1 MKTWRQIEASR
12 ERRLWITQVILPIV
26 GFVTTVAMVKPDL
39 YEKAKEKASE
49 ITEKI
54 KTKIKQQTEREDSR
68 LNTQGLLFV
77 FAIFTCSFMDTYILK
92 EVLDMFWIGM
102 LVGIVLVIACG
113 LVFVIH
119 YLKKDVGVTVN
130 EWVDIVYRMEGVG
143 HNRDASIVITTNEG
157 TEHEDIDTIYLKK

>member
-54 KTKIKQQTEREDSR
+54 KTKIKQ
-68 LNTQGLLFV
+68 
-77 FAIFTCSFMDTYILK
+77 
-92 EVLDMFWIGM
+92 
-102 LVGIVLVIACG
+102 
-113 LVFVIH
+113 
-119 YLKKDVGVTVN
+119 
-130 EWVDIVYRMEGVG
+130 
-143 HNRDASIVITTNEG
+143 
-157 TEHEDIDTIYLKK
+157 